1 MAERKTV
8 PVPLRRMYAGASG
21 GMAVSSA
28 GSYTELSIGGLSFME
43 QASPLYSHKG
53 RLSGE
58 TPDTPVSESRR
69 SEIYS
74 QPKRQNPVV
83 AEQSGSPESPRKSK
97 AQTPVC
103 CRLSAAAYQR
113 CCSQGSSAPGFLLHD
128 AGAALHWE

>member
-1 MAERKTV
+1 
-8 PVPLRRMYAGASG
+8 
-21 GMAVSSA
+21 
-28 GSYTELSIGGLSFME
+28 ME

-58 TPDTPVSESRR
+58 TPDTPVPESAR

-74 QPKRQNPVV
+74 QSKRQNPVV

-97 AQTPVC
+97 AQPPVC

-113 CCSQGSSAPGFLLHD
+113 CCSATMSSGSWSMALTLSAMN
-128 AGAALHWE
+128 

>member
-8 PVPLRRMYAGASG
+8 PVPIRRVHADPSG

-28 GSYTELSIGGLSFME
+28 RSQKELPVGGLSFIE

-58 TPDTPVSESRR
+58 TPDTPVFQPAR

-74 QPKRQNPVV
+74 Q
-83 AEQSGSPESPRKSK
+83 SK
-97 AQTPVC
+97 C
-103 CRLSAAAYQR
+103 
-113 CCSQGSSAPGFLLHD
+113 
-128 AGAALHWE
+128 